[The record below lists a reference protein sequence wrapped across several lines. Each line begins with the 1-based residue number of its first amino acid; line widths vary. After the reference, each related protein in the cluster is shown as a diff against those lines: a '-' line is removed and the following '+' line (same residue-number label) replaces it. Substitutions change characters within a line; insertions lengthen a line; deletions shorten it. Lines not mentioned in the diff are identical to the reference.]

1 MAKQASLSFD
11 KSLAAAEPGGGAI
24 AELIGAIDWSQTAL
38 GASGCWPEELRR
50 ALRAILAAPEPRF
63 LWWGEARLIFY
74 NDAAL
79 ALVGADHPAALGRP
93 AEEIRRGGAM
103 FLPSIDRATIES
115 GAPCAAILDRRG
127 FAEEAY
133 FTFSCRSVAGGVIGA
148 PVEAT
153 ERVLAER
160 RMAILRRLA
169 VAEADTADQACRAT
183 AEIVEAHPRDFSFAL
198 IYRINAG
205 AKQARLARRVGIE
218 ASDPYAPALIDLE
231 RPSACA
237 WPLERVLQ
245 GKAEKFFGLD
255 RAAHL
260 PGGFWPEPARAAL
273 LAPLAG
279 AERLAGFVVLGAS
292 PRFAFDSSYADF
304 FELFAAALAGA
315 LARAGAREQSRAH
328 SATAALLDEL
338 KEREAERA
346 REARAVGRLYRLS
359 AQLLRPAALSD
370 ALTQILDASIE
381 LLGADMGSMQ
391 LYDGAQRA
399 LRVVAQR
406 GFSAQPLE
414 GLNNSVAAAERAACS
429 LALRAREAV
438 LIEDVERDNSFAPHR
453 AAAAAAGY
461 RALFAVP
468 LISRRGDM
476 LGALSVQWRKPCR
489 PEAGELRILELYV
502 GHAVDAIER
511 IRAEEAQRASEID
524 RQKFVSLVEN
534 CTEFIGMAAPDG
546 RVLYINPAGRA
557 LIGLD
562 NEAAVRG
569 ARVIDYLAADMQP
582 FYENEILDQVRRS
595 GHWEGEVAFRHLQT
609 GAPVPVYQAV
619 FQIADPNEAGAF
631 CLATVARD
639 ISRRKQSEMM
649 LRASEERFRIATR
662 AGKVGV
668 WEWDIAHNRISWS
681 ESLYAIHGVAPET
694 FNATLEGFA
703 ALIHPEDRARVSE
716 KIVRCLE
723 TGAPYEIEFRI
734 IRPDGQIAWT
744 FTDGTLIRE
753 GDRPVRM
760 IGATVDITEH
770 KRLEAALRQSERKL
784 RDRAQQLEQQLI
796 ASDRLIS
803 LGEVTASM
811 AHEFNNPLGIII
823 GFVEDLLGAKKPGD
837 AELHALKIIDEE
849 ARRCKKI
856 VQDLMEYAR
865 PKAAEMAPTRIASV
879 VERSLQLLK
888 THFTRQ
894 RIEALARVDPALPR
908 IHADAQQLAQV
919 LVNLFLNAIDAM
931 PNGGRLTVTAELDAA
946 SAALMLSVADNGI
959 GIEKDLLAK
968 IFQPFYTAKKR
979 RGLGLG
985 LAICERII
993 ANHGGRIEVKSRHGE
1008 GTTFI
1013 LHLPLEPPA
1022 EIQSSAA
1029 R

>member
-1 MAKQASLSFD
+1 
-11 KSLAAAEPGGGAI
+11 
-24 AELIGAIDWSQTAL
+24 
-38 GASGCWPEELRR
+38 
-50 ALRAILAAPEPRF
+50 
-63 LWWGEARLIFY
+63 
-74 NDAAL
+74 
-79 ALVGADHPAALGRP
+79 
-93 AEEIRRGGAM
+93 
-103 FLPSIDRATIES
+103 
-115 GAPCAAILDRRG
+115 
-127 FAEEAY
+127 
-133 FTFSCRSVAGGVIGA
+133 TFSCRSVAGGVIGA

-237 WPLERVLQ
+237 WPLER
-245 GKAEKFFGLD
+245 
-255 RAAHL
+255 
-260 PGGFWPEPARAAL
+260 ARAAL

-315 LARAGAREQSRAH
+315 LAREQSRAH

-438 LIEDVERDNSFAPHR
+438 LIEDLERDNSFAPHR

-534 CTEFIGMAAPDG
+534 CTEFIG
-546 RVLYINPAGRA
+546 
-557 LIGLD
+557 
-562 NEAAVRG
+562 
-569 ARVIDYLAADMQP
+569 
-582 FYENEILDQVRRS
+582 
-595 GHWEGEVAFRHLQT
+595 
-609 GAPVPVYQAV
+609 
-619 FQIADPNEAGAF
+619 
-631 CLATVARD
+631 
-639 ISRRKQSEMM
+639 
-649 LRASEERFRIATR
+649 
-662 AGKVGV
+662 
-668 WEWDIAHNRISWS
+668 
-681 ESLYAIHGVAPET
+681 
-694 FNATLEGFA
+694 
-703 ALIHPEDRARVSE
+703 
-716 KIVRCLE
+716 
-723 TGAPYEIEFRI
+723 
-734 IRPDGQIAWT
+734 
-744 FTDGTLIRE
+744 
-753 GDRPVRM
+753 
-760 IGATVDITEH
+760 
-770 KRLEAALRQSERKL
+770 
-784 RDRAQQLEQQLI
+784 
-796 ASDRLIS
+796 
-803 LGEVTASM
+803 
-811 AHEFNNPLGIII
+811 
-823 GFVEDLLGAKKPGD
+823 
-837 AELHALKIIDEE
+837 
-849 ARRCKKI
+849 
-856 VQDLMEYAR
+856 
-865 PKAAEMAPTRIASV
+865 
-879 VERSLQLLK
+879 
-888 THFTRQ
+888 
-894 RIEALARVDPALPR
+894 
-908 IHADAQQLAQV
+908 
-919 LVNLFLNAIDAM
+919 
-931 PNGGRLTVTAELDAA
+931 
-946 SAALMLSVADNGI
+946 
-959 GIEKDLLAK
+959 
-968 IFQPFYTAKKR
+968 
-979 RGLGLG
+979 
-985 LAICERII
+985 
-993 ANHGGRIEVKSRHGE
+993 
-1008 GTTFI
+1008 
-1013 LHLPLEPPA
+1013 
-1022 EIQSSAA
+1022 
-1029 R
+1029 